1 MERNN
6 SKQVKEKNMYT
17 HNQVLE
23 SSTEYFDGD
32 ELAASVFAGKYALQD
47 SEGNFLEK
55 NPNDMHKRLA
65 SEFSRVESKYPNP
78 MSYDEIYSLLEKF
91 KYIVPQGSPMSGIGN
106 DYQIQ
111 SISNCFVI
119 ASPEDSYGGILKTDQ
134 EQVQIMKRRGGVGF
148 DVSNIRPKNLPTSN
162 AAKTTSGLE
171 EFLEIKSVLKK

>member
-1 MERNN
+1 MT
-6 SKQVKEKNMYT
+6 YT
-17 HNQVLE
+17 HEQVIQA
-23 SSTEYFDGD
+23 STEYFQGD

-47 SEGNFLEK
+47 LEGNYLEESPK
-55 NPNDMHKRLA
+55 DMHRRLA
-65 SEFSRVESKYPNP
+65 SEFARIEQNYPHP
-78 MSYDEIYSLLEKF
+78 MSEEEIYSLLENF
-91 KYIVPQGSPMSGIGN
+91 KYVVPQGSPMSGIGN

-148 DVSNIRPKNLPTSN
+148 DVSNIRPKNLATSN

-171 EFLEIKSVLKK
+171 VFLDRFSNYAVK